1 MRLVA
6 FPAFKVPPARTFL
19 WKVVKKLSIMRAN
32 VMGSNEIPAFLGSL
46 SLANDAPIGVFHFG
60 GFLGLRKKYRP
71 TAARIT

>member
-1 MRLVA
+1 
-6 FPAFKVPPARTFL
+6 
-19 WKVVKKLSIMRAN
+19 
-32 VMGSNEIPAFLGSL
+32 MGSNEIPAFLGSL